1 MYISDRLERLT
12 KRLVKEQ
19 GVFPEVNKK
28 KGTDKFIYF
37 SDGTSSQYKNKK
49 NFVNITDHEKDFDIE
64 GESHFFGS
72 CHGKNTG
79 DGVGGT
85 TKREMFHFCKQHI
98 QGITNCLVK
107 KEEIDHHDEKVA
119 KEFNRCRRIVGTR
132 QFHRFHDIAA
142 NKIRCYF
149 ASESNKFED
158 HLTA

>member
-12 KRLVKEQ
+12 KQLVKEQ
-19 GVFPEVNKK
+19 GIFPEVNKK
-28 KGTDKFIYF
+28 KGTEKFVYF

-49 NFVNITDHEKDFDIE
+49 NFVNITDHEKDFDI
-64 GESHFFGS
+64 GAESHFFGS

-85 TKREMFHFCKQHI
+85 TKREVTR
-98 QGITNCLVK
+98 GITYCLVK
-107 KEEIDHHDEKVA
+107 KEEIDHRDEKVA
-119 KEFNRCRRIVGTR
+119 EEFNRCRRIVGTR

-142 NKIRCYF
+142 NKLRCYF